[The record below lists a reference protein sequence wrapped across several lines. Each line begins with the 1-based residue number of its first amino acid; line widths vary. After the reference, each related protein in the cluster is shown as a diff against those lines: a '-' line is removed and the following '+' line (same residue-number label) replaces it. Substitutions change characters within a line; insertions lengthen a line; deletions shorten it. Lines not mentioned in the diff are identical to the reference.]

1 MTMFLV
7 HDSED
12 SSTNWRSPVGIST
25 LLGDPQLLSFAAG
38 VDIGSQGHTRGRILL
53 PGVVGGARACFRA
66 GPWPARTACPR
77 VRRGSRVKS
86 SSQAENVT
94 GSLEANAMRT

>member
-53 PGVVGGARACFRA
+53 PGVVGGGARLLPGKAP
-66 GPWPARTACPR
+66 GLPAPPVQGSVEAHGSSPH
-77 VRRGSRVKS
+77 RRLK
-86 SSQAENVT
+86 T
-94 GSLEANAMRT
+94 